1 MRSRRPGSKG
11 TEWLLIKH
19 RDEFVQPGYDINQ
32 YDYSVLTKRSLDEIA
47 RDAGAPEWQ
56 SNRPAAAGSAPAK
69 NAWLAKSIA
78 TADRK
83 KAQAQ
88 KTHVPTKA
96 EKGAPPRAFPQ
107 SSPKLKNDLRPSKS
121 PHPQKRP
128 PLNAKKKVRRSSAV
142 LARKKLFGL
151 VSQKNRR

>member
-1 MRSRRPGSKG
+1 M
-11 TEWLLIKH
+11 
-19 RDEFVQPGYDINQ
+19 
-32 YDYSVLTKRSLDEIA
+32 TKRSLDQIA

-96 EKGAPPRAFPQ
+96 EKGAPSAGISATKPKTKKRSATIKIAA
-107 SSPKLKNDLRPSKS
+107 SPETTTAQR
-121 PHPQKRP
+121 
-128 PLNAKKKVRRSSAV
+128 KKKSQAKFRRP
-142 LARKKLFGL
+142 RP
-151 VSQKNRR
+151 